1 MKNEYLFPFGRVPQG
16 SRILI
21 YGAGTIGR
29 AFLRQVLMTDYCT
42 VVGMVDKQATF
53 YEDLVVPVISPD
65 QIHGQTFDKI
75 VLAVK
80 SAKTRM
86 VFRSILAEQGVREEC
101 IVEWE
106 EQDVFIH
113 RALRTE
119 ERTKNLLIYDSGGMG
134 DRIIHKK
141 IVETML
147 ALDADVEVDI
157 YGEFMTGFLEYLY
170 QDTPQVHVFGRN
182 FGAFEARKTLY
193 QAAVFFMATTMTR
206 VEELKRPSLLSP
218 SLFSCLERMQE
229 QMERGDYGEQYPAFT
244 FYQRCRYLGVNCYQ
258 HAGADVMPIDDKP
271 VAIPLDT
278 EGRKSFEEMKLGA
291 YITLNCGTG
300 DMTGISHVA
309 KSWPPKR
316 FEALIALLH
325 EAYPSIEIVQ
335 LGAKNA
341 KLLAGTDHCVF
352 GEPYGFVREIL
363 SHSLL
368 HIDIEGGLVH
378 FATQLGTKCL
388 VLFGPTEVEFFGYPQ
403 NINLTAGG
411 CHGCY
416 FVYPKN
422 YNCCAR
428 NMKEPECMYSIT
440 PEMVMREV
448 RKYLNFLE
456 A

>member
-147 ALDADVEVDI
+147 ALDADAEVDI
-157 YGEFMTGFLEYLY
+157 
-170 QDTPQVHVFGRN
+170 
-182 FGAFEARKTLY
+182 
-193 QAAVFFMATTMTR
+193 
-206 VEELKRPSLLSP
+206 
-218 SLFSCLERMQE
+218 
-229 QMERGDYGEQYPAFT
+229 
-244 FYQRCRYLGVNCYQ
+244 
-258 HAGADVMPIDDKP
+258 
-271 VAIPLDT
+271 
-278 EGRKSFEEMKLGA
+278 
-291 YITLNCGTG
+291 
-300 DMTGISHVA
+300 
-309 KSWPPKR
+309 
-316 FEALIALLH
+316 
-325 EAYPSIEIVQ
+325 
-335 LGAKNA
+335 
-341 KLLAGTDHCVF
+341 
-352 GEPYGFVREIL
+352 
-363 SHSLL
+363 
-368 HIDIEGGLVH
+368 
-378 FATQLGTKCL
+378 
-388 VLFGPTEVEFFGYPQ
+388 
-403 NINLTAGG
+403 
-411 CHGCY
+411 
-416 FVYPKN
+416 
-422 YNCCAR
+422 
-428 NMKEPECMYSIT
+428 
-440 PEMVMREV
+440 
-448 RKYLNFLE
+448 
-456 A
+456 